1 MTVAQRP
8 AGSDGRFVD
17 ALGEAVIRTW
27 GGLPQEI
34 QRVIF
39 EEAVLAGHQTERDES
54 LREQLAEFLHD
65 HHPRTA
71 KMTT

>member
-1 MTVAQRP
+1 MTVAQRLS
-8 AGSDGRFVD
+8 GSDGRFVD
-17 ALGEAVIRTW
+17 ALGEAVVRAW
-27 GGLPQEI
+27 GFLPQDI
-34 QRVIF
+34 QKTIF
-39 EEAVLAGHQTERDES
+39 EEAVLAGYRGERDEA